1 MDLSIIIPVYNSENI
16 IEELVKQ
23 LNDSVSNISYINS
36 FEIIMINDFSSD
48 KSWEKIKSIS
58 KKFEFIKGIS
68 FAQNYGQHNAIMVGL
83 EACDGEKVITMDDD
97 LQHSPSSIVDLLNE
111 LNKGFDVCY
120 TKYQNRK
127 DPLWKKIGSWVNN
140 LVVCV
145 LLKKPY
151 DVYLS
156 PFKAFTKKM
165 AIKMVKYNGT
175 NVYID
180 GLILNITKNISI
192 ISVEHNKRFY
202 GSSNFTL
209 TKSILIFFRYF
220 SAIIKLAMF
229 NIIGR
234 KSVRVN
240 QNAQNIIS
248 ETTFNNKK

>member
-23 LNDSVSNISYINS
+23 LNDSVNNISYINS

-58 KKFEFIKGIS
+58 KKFEFVKGIS
-68 FAQNYGQHNAIMVGL
+68 FTQNYGQHNAIMVGL

-97 LQHSPSSIVDLLNE
+97 LQHSPSSIVGLLNE

-140 LVVCV
+140 LVVCI

-151 DVYLS
+151 NVYLS
-156 PFKAFTKKM
+156 PFKAFTKKV
-165 AIKMVKYNGT
+165 VKEMTKYKGSNI
-175 NVYID
+175 YID
-180 GLILNITKNISI
+180 ALILNASRNIS
-192 ISVEHNKRFY
+192 VVPVTHNKRLH
-202 GSSNFTL
+202 GVSNFTL
-209 TKSILIFFRYF
+209 AKSVSIFIRYF
-220 SAIIKLAMF
+220 SAIIQLALP
-229 NIIGR
+229 NIFGKILS
-234 KSVRVN
+234 KK
-240 QNAQNIIS
+240 QQNIIS
-248 ETTFNNKK
+248 ETTFKKK